1 MLVAVAAMAFIAC
14 SQEGNEVNVLSK
26 GGTTYEFTAEIN
38 EETRSSF
45 GEKVDGA
52 YPSFWSG
59 YESVSFYAT
68 DNYGYV
74 DSMTISDDKKL
85 ASFTVVFETELNAGD
100 IIYAYSGESWTG
112 DEAANKTVSI
122 ENSQQSTETS
132 VNDRNHYLFAEYT
145 VGEEGVTAPISL
157 SFKHGA
163 AYGKMQLTQFNGSE
177 ISEVKIT
184 IDENTY
190 TVEPQYL
197 ENPTIWFACYEDT
210 NIETFSIEAKV
221 NGIKYG
227 KTIDMASKAN
237 PLTFT
242 TGTVS
247 SFKVEGLEELPAD
260 YEVTLSSY
268 TINTENYDRKV
279 WIFSNEAGDY
289 LSIPF
294 NPNLPD
300 ELPAGNYTG
309 VDMCY
314 MFSDE
319 YALEYSK
326 YDTSYNLTAEPYDY
340 ARWAN
345 EVAVNISRDEHN
357 MLDFTAY
364 VTGSVDG
371 YTKTTKFSY
380 KEVYTEIVEFDGTI
394 KSWTHTETNWPTYY
408 QIAGDNFS
416 FEIGFYRNHE
426 NYIDYRDGG
435 YSLGDA
441 GTSMRYFAIRNLVID
456 GNSLTVS
463 AGTVITNTAGGA
475 GELHDIDI
483 TLTAN
488 GNDYDFSYYG
498 YINGVAVDNSGS
510 EGGEEPEESTTVNVS
525 LNSIEHYN
533 YNVSYY
539 YHEFQFS
546 DDSNANVLRAAFDI
560 TYCSDASINAGTYT
574 HKGLNSLYPGTNYNI
589 TYLRIDDQAISEFN
603 AGDMTITV
611 DGNNYT
617 ISVQITSGTNTYNV
631 SLNGTLGESEP
642 IVTTPLTTPS
652 NLKVTYNGTSATITW
667 DAVEGVNYYGVTYG
681 STAKNTLTNSV
692 TLEGL
697 SYNTDY
703 TVNVVAHPSDTTL
716 HTSSEAASITI
727 NIGEDPNA
735 GGGDEPDN
743 RFEFISY
750 GTDDVEVRF
759 YFNDGNDDFIYLDF
773 LGDPLVSKTY
783 TTNDF
788 NFNSGYSGIYKDSL
802 HGSVTSANVTV
813 TVDGNTY
820 TFVGT
825 VETDLGNFDIN
836 ISGTPAIEE

>member
-1 MLVAVAAMAFIAC
+1 MKKMIKNLMLVAVAAMTFVAC
-14 SQEGNEVNVLSK
+14 SQEGDEINVSVK
-26 GGTTYEFTAEIN
+26 KTIIEFTAEIN

-59 YESVSFYAT
+59 DESVFFYAT

-85 ASFTVVFETELNAGD
+85 ASFTVVFDTELNAGD

-122 ENSQQSTETS
+122 ENSQNSTETS

-190 TVEPQYL
+190 TVEPQSL

-210 NIETFSIEAKV
+210 NIETFSVEAKV

-247 SFKVEGLEELPAD
+247 SFKVEGLEEVPAD

-268 TINTENYDRKV
+268 TINTDNSDRKV
-279 WIFSNEAGDY
+279 WNFSNEAGDY

-294 NPNLPD
+294 NPNLSD
-300 ELPAGNYTG
+300 ELPAGNYTV

-314 MFSDE
+314 QFSNE
-319 YALEYSK
+319 YALEYSR

-340 ARWAN
+340 ARWA
-345 EVAVNISRDEHN
+345 EDVAVNISRDEHN

-364 VTGSVDG
+364 VTGSING
-371 YTKTTKFSY
+371 FKKTTKFTY

-394 KSWTHTETNWPTYY
+394 KSWTYTGTTYPTYY

-416 FEIGFYRNHE
+416 FEIGFYRDRE

-441 GTSMRYFAIRNLVID
+441 STIARYFAIRNFVVD

-498 YINGVAVDNSGS
+498 YINGVAEDNSGS
-510 EGGEEPEESTTVNVS
+510 EEPEQPELTAIATPAEISAEATSDSAVTVTWSDVDNESGYIITVGTSVKEVGADVTTCEFTGLVANTTYDVSVVAKGDGTTYSDSTAITTTVKTNEGTNTGGNDESVLVSCKYNGTYERLLNHFQLKSSSGNTVINLLFSEYYTNATTIYAQTYYSDSAINTYRATKGTEVCVNGIAHTIDGVSVSGNQSGSIVNVS
-525 LNSIEHYN
+525 KSG
-533 YNVSYY
+533 S
-539 YHEFQFS
+539 
-546 DDSNANVLRAAFDI
+546 
-560 TYCSDASINAGTYT
+560 TYT
-574 HKGLNSLYPGTNYNI
+574 I
-589 TYLRIDDQAISEFN
+589 
-603 AGDMTITV
+603 TITL
-611 DGNNYT
+611 
-617 ISVQITSGTNTYNV
+617 
-631 SLNGTLGESEP
+631 SLSNGETKE
-642 IVTTPLTTPS
+642 
-652 NLKVTYNGTSATITW
+652 
-667 DAVEGVNYYGVTYG
+667 
-681 STAKNTLTNSV
+681 
-692 TLEGL
+692 
-697 SYNTDY
+697 
-703 TVNVVAHPSDTTL
+703 
-716 HTSSEAASITI
+716 
-727 NIGEDPNA
+727 
-735 GGGDEPDN
+735 
-743 RFEFISY
+743 
-750 GTDDVEVRF
+750 
-759 YFNDGNDDFIYLDF
+759 
-773 LGDPLVSKTY
+773 
-783 TTNDF
+783 
-788 NFNSGYSGIYKDSL
+788 
-802 HGSVTSANVTV
+802 
-813 TVDGNTY
+813 Y
-820 TFVGT
+820 TFVGA
-825 VETDLGNFDIN
+825 L
-836 ISGTPAIEE
+836 S

>member
-1 MLVAVAAMAFIAC
+1 MKKMIKNLMLVAVAAMTFVAC
-14 SQEGNEVNVLSK
+14 SQEGDEINVSVK
-26 GGTTYEFTAEIN
+26 KTIIEFTAEIN

-59 YESVSFYAT
+59 DESVFFYAT

-85 ASFTVVFETELNAGD
+85 ASFTVVFDTELNAGD

-122 ENSQQSTETS
+122 ENSQNSTETS

-190 TVEPQYL
+190 TVKPQSL

-268 TINTENYDRKV
+268 TINTEYSDRKV

-314 MFSDE
+314 MFSAE

-340 ARWAN
+340 ARWAD
-345 EVAVNISRDEHN
+345 EVAVKISRDEHN

-364 VTGSVDG
+364 VTGSVNG
-371 YTKTTKFSY
+371 YKKTTKFSY

-441 GTSMRYFAIRNLVID
+441 GTSMKYFAIRNLVID

-463 AGTVITNTAGGA
+463 AGTVITNTAGEA
-475 GELHDIDI
+475 GKLHDIDI

-498 YINGVAVDNSGS
+498 YINGVAGGDTELTALATPELTVTASGNTVNASWGAVDGAANYTVTLNGENKGTITETSISFIDLDYSTEYTVTVVANPADSTANTASEVASMTVKTEADPNAPSTSDIEVTEYSGS
-510 EGGEEPEESTTVNVS
+510 VGGNYTDAIFSYNDESNRKIGIVISFNKAA
-525 LNSIEHYN
+525 
-533 YNVSYY
+533 
-539 YHEFQFS
+539 
-546 DDSNANVLRAAFDI
+546 SNGLI
-560 TYCSDASINAGTYT
+560 PAGTYSLSNYLLEST
-574 HKGLNSLYPGTNYNI
+574 YCYWGYGLSS
-589 TYLRIDDQAISEFN
+589 SE
-603 AGDMTITV
+603 I
-611 DGNNYT
+611 
-617 ISVQITSGTNTYNV
+617 
-631 SLNGTLGESEP
+631 ESFR
-642 IVTTPLTTPS
+642 
-652 NLKVTYNGTSATITW
+652 
-667 DAVEGVNYYGVTYG
+667 
-681 STAKNTLTNSV
+681 
-692 TLEGL
+692 TLEVIVSVNNDL
-697 SYNTDY
+697 NTF
-703 TVNVVAHPSDTTL
+703 VVTGTTNKGR
-716 HTSSEAASITI
+716 
-727 NIGEDPNA
+727 NIS
-735 GGGDEPDN
+735 
-743 RFEFISY
+743 F
-750 GTDDVEVRF
+750 
-759 YFNDGNDDFIYLDF
+759 
-773 LGDPLVSKTY
+773 TY
-783 TTNDF
+783 T
-788 NFNSGYSGIYKDSL
+788 GKL
-802 HGSVTSANVTV
+802 
-813 TVDGNTY
+813 
-820 TFVGT
+820 
-825 VETDLGNFDIN
+825 
-836 ISGTPAIEE
+836 

>member
-1 MLVAVAAMAFIAC
+1 MKKMIKNLMLVAVAAMTFVAC
-14 SQEGNEVNVLSK
+14 SQEGDEINVSVK
-26 GGTTYEFTAEIN
+26 KTIIEFTAEIN

-59 YESVSFYAT
+59 DESVFFYAT
-68 DNYGYV
+68 DDYGYV

-85 ASFTVVFETELNAGD
+85 ASFTVVFDTELNAGD

-122 ENSQQSTETS
+122 ENSQNSTETS

-190 TVEPQYL
+190 TVEPQSL

-210 NIETFSIEAKV
+210 NIETFSVEAKV

-247 SFKVEGLEELPAD
+247 SFKVEGLEEVPAD

-268 TINTENYDRKV
+268 TINTDNSDRKV
-279 WIFSNEAGDY
+279 WNFSNEAGDY

-294 NPNLPD
+294 NPNLSD
-300 ELPAGNYTG
+300 ELPAGNYTV

-314 MFSDE
+314 QFSNE
-319 YALEYSK
+319 YALEYSR
-326 YDTSYNLTAEPYDY
+326 YDTIYNLTAKPYDY
-340 ARWAN
+340 ARWA
-345 EVAVNISRDEHN
+345 EDVAVNISRDEHN

-364 VTGSVDG
+364 VTGSING
-371 YTKTTKFSY
+371 FKKTTKFTY

-394 KSWTHTETNWPTYY
+394 KSWTYTGTIYPTYY

-416 FEIGFYRNHE
+416 FEIGFYRNRE

-441 GTSMRYFAIRNLVID
+441 SNIIRYFAIRNLVID

-463 AGTVITNTAGGA
+463 DGTVITNTAGGA

-498 YINGVAVDNSGS
+498 YINGVAEDNSGS
-510 EGGEEPEESTTVNVS
+510 EEPEQPETPALATPELTVSASGNTVTAS
-525 LNSIEHYN
+525 WNAVDGAANYTVTLNGENKGTITETSI
-533 YNVSYY
+533 S
-539 YHEFQFS
+539 FS
-546 DDSNANVLRAAFDI
+546 DLAYS
-560 TYCSDASINAGTYT
+560 
-574 HKGLNSLYPGTNYNI
+574 
-589 TYLRIDDQAISEFN
+589 
-603 AGDMTITV
+603 
-611 DGNNYT
+611 
-617 ISVQITSGTNTYNV
+617 
-631 SLNGTLGESEP
+631 
-642 IVTTPLTTPS
+642 
-652 NLKVTYNGTSATITW
+652 
-667 DAVEGVNYYGVTYG
+667 
-681 STAKNTLTNSV
+681 
-692 TLEGL
+692 
-697 SYNTDY
+697 TDY
-703 TVNVVAHPSDTTL
+703 TVTVVANPADSTANTA
-716 HTSSEAASITI
+716 SEAASMTVKT
-727 NIGEDPNA
+727 EADPNA
-735 GGGDEPDN
+735 GSGETTQSFENWVFTASASSFSANSTLTFTDGSHTVTCKFNTIAEYIYAGD
-743 RFEFISY
+743 
-750 GTDDVEVRF
+750 TD
-759 YFNDGNDDFIYLDF
+759 
-773 LGDPLVSKTY
+773 
-783 TTNDF
+783 
-788 NFNSGYSGIYKDSL
+788 GYSYAYDF
-802 HGSVTSANVTV
+802 TV
-813 TVDGNTY
+813 NGEAVDIEK
-820 TFVGT
+820 V
-825 VETDLGNFDIN
+825 
-836 ISGTPAIEE
+836 SGTIHLSFSNYKMTLDLVIDGVKYTGTSTNGL